1 MQKFMKHSV
10 IYFSAVIIFSCLS
23 LFPAFGIENISS
35 LDEFKAN
42 IGKSDVLFL
51 DLRSEAA
58 YQGWKIDGAVRG
70 GHVKGAS
77 DFPISWLKLADDSR
91 LAEIVARKGD
101 LKGKTIILYGS
112 PNDEEIARLEKA
124 LTNAGAKKVLLFSV
138 PAEVWT
144 ADELIPMESYPR
156 YELYV
161 YPEWLNSLMSGGK
174 VDNYDGRPFKV
185 FEASWGEEKTS
196 YANGHIPGTIHI
208 NTDEFEEG
216 PIWNRL
222 SDSQLKKVL
231 EANGITKDTLVV
243 LYSTTQNMAAA
254 RIAWIMMYCGVQ
266 DVRLLD
272 GGFNAWKRAGLP
284 VTTESTP
291 KEPVKD
297 FGAEVPLNRE
307 LILDLPEAKKLLEN
321 PNGRLVSIRTWEEQ
335 IGEVSG
341 YAGWDLKGRISGD
354 VWGHCGHEGSAGVSD
369 FENIDGTMRNGD
381 EITALW
387 NEWGI
392 RRGNEIATYCGTG
405 WRAAE
410 ISFDFYVLGWPTI
423 WIYDGGWY
431 EWSSDPANPF
441 LTGDQK
447 PRFK

>member
-1 MQKFMKHSV
+1 MSILQKFISRSI
-10 IYFSAVIIFSCLS
+10 IYLIFSL
-23 LFPAFGIENISS
+23 LLVFPASGLENIDAIS
-35 LDEFKAN
+35 EFKAN

-51 DLRSEAA
+51 DLRPEAA

-77 DFPISWLKLADDSR
+77 DFPKSWLKLADDSR
-91 LAEIVARKGD
+91 LAEIVTRKGD
-101 LKGKTIILYGS
+101 LKDKTIILYGS
-112 PNDEEIARLEKA
+112 PKDDEISRLEKA
-124 LTNAGAKKVLLFSV
+124 LINAGAKKVLLFSI

-144 ADELIPMESYPR
+144 ADESIPLESYSR

-196 YANGHIPGTIHI
+196 YINGHIPGTIHI

-231 EANGITKDTLVV
+231 EANGITKDTLVI
-243 LYSTTQNMAAA
+243 LYST
-254 RIAWIMMYCGVQ
+254 MMYCGVK

-272 GGFNAWKRAGLP
+272 GGFKAWQSAGLP

-291 KEPVKD
+291 KESVKE
-297 FGAEVPLNRE
+297 FGAEVPQNRE

-410 ISFDFYVLGWPTI
+410 ISFDFYVLGWPNI
-423 WIYDGGWY
+423 WLYDGGWY
-431 EWSSDPANPF
+431 EWSNDPANPF
-441 LTGDQK
+441 LTGDQE
-447 PRFK
+447 PRFE

>member
-1 MQKFMKHSV
+1 MKKLLS
-10 IYFSAVIIFSCLS
+10 IFSLSAVVIFSLLS
-23 LFPAFGIENISS
+23 VFPAFGVTGISS
-35 LDEFKAN
+35 VEEFKAN
-42 IGKSDVLFL
+42 IGNPDVLFL
-51 DLRSEAA
+51 DLRPEAA
-58 YQGWKIDGAVRG
+58 YQGWKIEGAVRG

-77 DFPISWLKLADDSR
+77 DFPKSWLKLADDEK

-101 LKGKTIILYGS
+101 LHGKTVILYGEIAD
-112 PNDEEIARLEKA
+112 DECARLEKA
-124 LTNAGAKKVLLFSV
+124 LNTAGAKEVMLFTV

-144 ADELIPMESYPR
+144 ADEAIPMESYAR
-156 YELYV
+156 YQLYV
-161 YPEWLNSLMSGGK
+161 YPEWLKSLMAGEK
-174 VDNYDGRPFKV
+174 PDTYDGRPFKV

-196 YANGHIPGTIHI
+196 YVNGHIPGTIHI

-222 SDSQLKKVL
+222 SDAQLKKAL
-231 EANGITKDTLVV
+231 EANGVTKDTLVV
-243 LYSTTQNMAAA
+243 LYSTTQNMGAA
-254 RIAWIMMYCGVQ
+254 RIAWIMMYCGVE

-272 GGFNAWKRAGLP
+272 GGFNAWKNAGFA
-284 VTTESTP
+284 VSTESTP

-307 LILDLPEAKKLLEN
+307 LIIDLEEAKALLEN

-381 EITALW
+381 EIAALW
-387 NEWGI
+387 KEWGI
-392 RRGNEIATYCGTG
+392 HRENEIATYCGTG

-410 ISFDFYVLGWPTI
+410 ISFNFYVLGWPHI

>member
-1 MQKFMKHSV
+1 MQKFFKRSAV
-10 IYFSAVIIFSCLS
+10 YFSAVVVLS
-23 LFPAFGIENISS
+23 LLSVFPAFGITAVNSVE
-35 LDEFKAN
+35 DFKAF
-42 IGKSDVLFL
+42 IGKPDVLFL
-51 DLRSEAA
+51 DLRPEAA
-58 YQGWKIDGAVRG
+58 YQGWKIDGAARG

-77 DFPISWLKLADDSR
+77 DFPVSWLKLADNAK
-91 LAEIVARKGD
+91 LAEIVARKGE
-101 LKGKTIILYGS
+101 LKGKTVILYGNPS
-112 PNDEEIARLEKA
+112 DDESSRLEKA
-124 LTNAGAKKVLLFSV
+124 LKNAGAEKVLLFAV

-144 ADELIPMESYPR
+144 ADEAIPMESYPR

-161 YPEWLNSLMSGGK
+161 YPEWLNALMSGGK
-174 VDNYDGRPFKV
+174 PETYDGRPFKV

-196 YANGHIPGTIHI
+196 YVNGHIPGTIHI

-222 SDSQLKKVL
+222 SDAQLKKAL

-243 LYSTTQNMAAA
+243 LYSTTQNMGAA
-254 RIAWIMMYCGVQ
+254 RIAWIMMYCGVE

-284 VTTESTP
+284 VSTESTP

-297 FGAEVPLNRE
+297 FGAEVPLHRE
-307 LILDLPEAKKLLEN
+307 LIIDLKEAKDLLEN

-341 YAGWDLKGRISGD
+341 YVGWDLKGRISGD

-381 EITALW
+381 EISALW
-387 NEWGI
+387 SEWGI
-392 RRGNEIATYCGTG
+392 HRENEVATYCGTG

-410 ISFDFYVLGWPTI
+410 ISFDFYVLGWPHI

-441 LTGDQK
+441 LTGAQK

>member
-1 MQKFMKHSV
+1 MKKFLNHSF
-10 IYFSAVIIFSCLS
+10 IALIICLA
-23 LFPAFGIENISS
+23 LVFPAFGIENINS

-42 IGKSDVLFL
+42 IGKSDFLFL
-51 DLRSEAA
+51 DLRPEAA

-77 DFPISWLKLADDSR
+77 DFPVTWLKLADDSK
-91 LAEIVARKGD
+91 LAEIIARKGD
-101 LKGKTIILYGS
+101 LHGKNIILYGS
-112 PNDEEIARLEKA
+112 PNNEDISRLEKA
-124 LTNAGAKKVLLFSV
+124 LINAGAKKVFLFSI
-138 PAEVWT
+138 PAKTWT
-144 ADELIPMESYPR
+144 ADESIPLESYSR

-161 YPEWLNSLMSGGK
+161 YPEWLNSLMSGKK
-174 VDNYDGRPFKV
+174 VDNYDGRPFIV

-196 YANGHIPGTIHI
+196 YANGHIPGTVHI

-222 SDSQLKKVL
+222 SDSRLKKAL
-231 EANGITKDTLVV
+231 EANGVTTDTLVI
-243 LYSTTQNMAAA
+243 LYSTAQNMAAA
-254 RIAWIMMYCGVQ
+254 RIAWIMMYCGVK

-272 GGFNAWKRAGLP
+272 GGFKAWQSAGLP
-284 VTTESTP
+284 VSTKSTP
-291 KEPVKD
+291 KKPVKD
-297 FGAEVPLNRE
+297 FGAEVPQNRE

-321 PNGRLVSIRTWEEQ
+321 PNGRLVSIRSWEEQ
-335 IGEVSG
+335 IGQVSG
-341 YAGWDLKGRISGD
+341 YAGWDYKGRISGD
-354 VWGHCGHEGSAGVSD
+354 VWGHCGNEGSAGVSD

-392 RRGNEIATYCGTG
+392 RKGNEIATYCGTG

-423 WIYDGGWY
+423 WLYDGGWY